1 MDTKHELR
9 TNPTTKTID
18 IQHLRCANRRVM
30 CSVFAALLLIG
41 AGANRASAWGIT
53 WSDEFTGASSGAQP
67 WSGNWSYELGGG
79 GWGNNELETYVNSWA
94 NSHMVWD
101 GTGTDSQA
109 LRIEAQTDT
118 GAWNGHWYSARI
130 NSYGHHLVVPGSYV
144 EFRCKFP
151 NSGRGYWPAAWM
163 LGTVGGAWP
172 ACGEIDVAEEVDG
185 QWENHQSLHMPNWD
199 PTVVKTISNSTT
211 TYHNYGAWW
220 PADGS
225 SITFNVDGVN
235 TATFSRGG
243 GGTWEFNT
251 NNRFFMIIN
260 LAIGG
265 NFPGN
270 PNSGTAV
277 NGDFF
282 VDYVRQYN

>member
-1 MDTKHELR
+1 MKK
-9 TNPTTKTID
+9 TNKYITRSTLPVI
-18 IQHLRCANRRVM
+18 AG
-30 CSVFAALLLIG
+30 FLLLG
-41 AGANRASAWGIT
+41 ASAPLAFGWGIT
-53 WSDEFTGASSGAQP
+53 WSDEFTGVNNQPYSGH
-67 WSGNWSYELGGG
+67 WGYDLGGG

-94 NSHMVWD
+94 NAHVVSD
-101 GTGTDSQA
+101 GTGTDGQA
-109 LRIEAQTDT
+109 LQIEAQTDT
-118 GAWNGHWYSARI
+118 GTWSGHWYSARI
-130 NSYGHHLVVPGSYV
+130 NTYGHHYAVPGSYV

-151 NSGRGYWPAAWM
+151 NSGQGYWPAAWE

-185 QWENHQSLHMPNWD
+185 QWENHQSLHMPGWN
-199 PTVVKTISNSTT
+199 PTVVNTINSSTT

-251 NNRFFMIIN
+251 NNKFFFILN

-270 PNSGTAV
+270 PNSSTKV
-277 NGDFF
+277 NGNFF
-282 VDYVRQYN
+282 IDYVRQWN